1 MLRSKWFILISN
13 YYRHEM
19 SLSISNELQGPLG
32 SVQVL
37 CHQVREGSL
46 NENDDSEDPL
56 GGSGTYIMT

>member
-1 MLRSKWFILISN
+1 
-13 YYRHEM
+13 M